1 MKHCYII
8 MTNACVSQ
16 HDNRYYARATYA
28 CEAAVHLINRE
39 GFASEEVRRLFQ
51 NRSGYIW
58 HSHRSGQSPSDEE
71 SRFIGAVLD
80 KLASRGGPAPCS
92 LRVENYVLQKA
103 QDAGLLLFERSVDN
117 GRIRFTCQP
126 QQKDLQMMLR
136 ICLMPE
142 LLFEEIEVDPLLR
155 RYESYL
161 QGSILSIQFFKKLL
175 TLLPDRRLALFLVPG
190 IMAEHFHT
198 RIQNFPEKVDFVIHI
213 PNLEGKTP
221 LKMAIVLGE
230 KTCLLPQEVEG
241 WTVKRFDRMKPQHWE
256 SEMRK
261 LADQLSYALPKKIL
275 EAARQLRDLPAQKK
289 QAILEL
295 IALPLAEAQ
304 LTCAVAD
311 LVSRGEADEIKIGNP
326 QKVDLAVP
334 LQSVRE
340 MIGALSSLYGI
351 NCSIRIS
358 LADDHRSSDIEYY
371 SSVAAYAFFSEG
383 IAPIHGHNYCHNTI
397 SPTARRSA
405 FCNASARDAL
415 RFILNNVMRFY
426 DFRES
431 QAELIEQMLSMQG
444 SIGLSEPAGGKSV
457 ACLLASIL
465 QPGPAM
471 VIVPS
476 RYAALDR
483 QLSLAA
489 MGIHRYRT
497 IVQAGESMPCHRE
510 PVNDAAIIF
519 LPADGALD
527 RDCRAYI
534 SSQAI
539 NFLILDEAHDLSEW
553 SPSFQ
558 PGYLNLVRVV
568 MLNCASKPCMVALSS
583 STSKLVL
590 LDIMNEL
597 NLHDPDHV
605 VQCQSFNA
613 NRFDFQIFKV
623 HTENIKQVMIAALRA
638 AVRQYGEQNRDGKT
652 ACGLV
657 ICAPE
662 DDEHFDLAGFSQS
675 LVSYLNMPVGVCSL
689 WPPEKFLR
697 LGGSKLTW
705 QRACD
710 KALRQFKRHEL
721 PILVCSAERSE
732 ELSAE
737 DIRFTIHT
745 SLPASIEQFQRQ
757 ISRAGQDG
765 RPSSCMLFLS
775 DEPYGQDAVTHEFM
789 GRVREKRIFA
799 RLVLRL
805 LSIAPSGTFE
815 RRHFAISFS
824 FLSDR
829 LFQTEGQSNDSFL
842 CRQKLLEK
850 ALYRLLLLGAID
862 GYELGEESFDVFSTI
877 CTASNIYCNYKN
889 YINRF
894 ETESRSRDYLP
905 QRETSSY
912 KKAAV
917 QCGCKLIEYSYS
929 RIKMKREDDLVK
941 MDQIMQAGRVSPKR
955 LQESLHEFVHLQD
968 IGYRLDHL
976 PGDCC
981 WQVFEGIEGL
991 DELLGLLLACREK
1004 LRLQPDDAALRI
1016 VAGLCALALAFP
1028 DNGRAQIDL
1037 SEGFAGLKSLNAP
1050 AYRADAARQIVG
1062 FSQFLMPSKMEMIL
1076 EIIWRADP
1084 SADMARLCYERSE
1097 FGSDI
1102 CYSSLYTLVNGVLQS
1117 FQTAKVNVYE

>member
-1 MKHCYII
+1 M
-8 MTNACVSQ
+8 NNVSVSL
-16 HDNRYYARATYA
+16 HGNRHYARATYA

-51 NRSGYIW
+51 NRSGFIW
-58 HSHRSGQSPSDEE
+58 QSHRFGQSPSDEE
-71 SRFIGAVLD
+71 NRFIGAVLD
-80 KLASRGGPAPCS
+80 KLASRGDPAPCS

-103 QDAGLLLFERSVDN
+103 QDAGLLLFEKSVDN

-142 LLFEEIEVDPLLR
+142 LLFEDIEVDPLLR

-161 QGSILSIQFFKKLL
+161 QGSILRTQFFEKLL
-175 TLLPDRRLALFLVPG
+175 TLLLDRRLALFLVPG
-190 IMAEHFHT
+190 IMAEHFHN
-198 RIQNFPEKVDFVIHI
+198 RIQNTPEKVDFVIHI

-230 KTCLLPQEVEG
+230 KNCLLPPEVEG

-261 LADQLSYALPKKIL
+261 LADQISYALPKSIL
-275 EAARQLRDLPAQKK
+275 VAARQLRDLPAQKK

-304 LTCAVAD
+304 LTCIVAD
-311 LVSRGEADEIKIGNP
+311 LVSRGEIGEIKIGNP

-351 NCSIRIS
+351 NCTIRIT
-358 LADDHRSSDIEYY
+358 LADDHQPPDIEYY
-371 SSVAAYAFFSEG
+371 SSIAAYAFFSDG
-383 IAPIHGHNYCHNTI
+383 IAPKYCHNVALA
-397 SPTARRSA
+397 SARPCA
-405 FCNASARDAL
+405 FSSASARDGL
-415 RFILNNVMRFY
+415 RFILNNVMRFC
-426 DFRES
+426 DFKEG

-444 SIGLSEPAGGKSV
+444 SISLSEPASGKSI

-465 QPGPAM
+465 QPGLAL

-483 QLSLAA
+483 QLNLAA
-489 MGIHRYRT
+489 RGIHRYRA
-497 IVQAGESMPCHRE
+497 IVQADESMPCHRE
-510 PVNDAAIIF
+510 PVNDATILF

-527 RDCRAYI
+527 RDCRADI
-534 SSQAI
+534 SSQAF

-553 SPSFQ
+553 SHSFQ

-568 MLNCASKPCMVALSS
+568 MLNCASKPCVIALSS

-613 NRFDFQIFKV
+613 KRFDFQIFNV
-623 HTENIKQVMIAALRA
+623 HTNNFKQVLIAALRA

-652 ACGLV
+652 ASGLV
-657 ICAPE
+657 ICTPE

-689 WPPEKFLR
+689 SPPGKFLR

-721 PILVCSAERSE
+721 PILVCSAQRSE

-745 SLPASIEQFQRQ
+745 TQPASIEQFQRQ

-765 RPSSCMLFLS
+765 RPSRCMLFLS
-775 DEPYGQDAVTHEFM
+775 DEPYGQDAVTHEFP

-805 LSIAPSGTFE
+805 LSIAPSNTSG

-829 LFQTEGQSNDSFL
+829 VFQTEGQSNDSFQ

-850 ALYRLLLLGAID
+850 ALYRLLLLGAIES
-862 GYELGEESFDVFSTI
+862 YERREESFDVYITI
-877 CTASNIYCNYKN
+877 CTATNIYSNYKN

-894 ETESRSRDYLP
+894 ETESRGRDFLP
-905 QRETSSY
+905 QRETFSY
-912 KKAAV
+912 KKAALH
-917 QCGCKLIEYSYS
+917 CGCKLIDYSYC
-929 RIKMKREDDLVK
+929 RIKMKREDDLAK
-941 MDQIMQAGRVSPKR
+941 MDQLMQAGRVSPKR
-955 LQESLHEFVHLQD
+955 LQESLHEFVHPQD

-976 PGDCC
+976 PVDCC
-981 WQVFEGIEGL
+981 WQVLEGVEGL
-991 DELLGLLLACREK
+991 DELMGLLLACREK

-1016 VAGLCALALAFP
+1016 VAGFCALALAFP

-1037 SEGFAGLKSLNAP
+1037 SEGFAGLKSLNTP
-1050 AYRADAARQIVG
+1050 AYRAGAARQIVG
-1062 FSQFLMPSKMEMIL
+1062 FSESLMPSKMEMIL

-1084 SADMARLCYERSE
+1084 SADMARLCYERSK